1 MEATGALPPGPA
13 GKPEGPDSAV
23 GRLVGAFVSPVR
35 TFAAIAARPTFLA
48 PLVLWTAMSFLVSE
62 LVLSRTDWRA
72 VVVENAA
79 RRETK
84 MTEAQIDGAVETS
97 QRLKWMFELFAAAAP
112 AAIAGVTAGALW
124 IGCQAFG
131 WELRFRQSFG
141 VVAHAYL
148 PGVLAAVVLFALLWG
163 RSTID
168 PQSIDDVVRTSPAFL
183 VDRRADRTLHSL
195 LGSFDVLSLWSMGL
209 MTLGLSAATG
219 ASRGRIAALVVS
231 LWGLYVLGKAG
242 IGIVFS

>member
-1 MEATGALPPGPA
+1 MEDAGALPPGPA
-13 GKPEGPDSAV
+13 APLKGPDSAV
-23 GRLVGAFVSPVR
+23 GRLVGTFVSPVR

-79 RRETK
+79 RREAK
-84 MTEAQIDGAVETS
+84 MTEKQIDQAVETS
-97 QRLKWMFELFAAAAP
+97 QRLKWLFELFAAAAP
-112 AAIAGVTAGALW
+112 AVIAGITAGALW

-131 WELRFRQSFG
+131 WELRFRQAFG
-141 VVAHAYL
+141 VVAHAFL
-148 PGVLAAVVLFALLWG
+148 PGVAAAVALLALLWG
-163 RSTID
+163 RATID
-168 PQSIDDVVRTSPAFL
+168 PNAIDDVLRTSPAFL
-183 VDRRADRTLHSL
+183 VDRKADKTLHSL
-195 LGSFDVLSLWSMGL
+195 LASLDVLSLWSMGL
-209 MTLGLSAATG
+209 MTLGLSSAAG
-219 ASRGRIAALVVS
+219 ASRGRVAALILS

>member
-1 MEATGALPPGPA
+1 MEDSGALSPGPA
-13 GKPEGPDSAV
+13 APPKGPDSAM
-23 GRLVGAFVSPVR
+23 GRLVGTFVSPVR

-79 RRETK
+79 RREAK
-84 MTEAQIDGAVETS
+84 MTEKEIDKAVETS
-97 QRLKWMFELFAAAAP
+97 QRLKWLFELFAAAAP
-112 AAIAGVTAGALW
+112 AVIAGITAGALW

-131 WELRFRQSFG
+131 WELRFRQAFG
-141 VVAHAYL
+141 VVAHAFL
-148 PGVLAAVVLFALLWG
+148 PGVAAAVVLLALLWG

-168 PQSIDDVVRTSPAFL
+168 PNAIDDVLRTSPAFL
-183 VDRRADRTLHSL
+183 VDRKADKTLHSL
-195 LGSFDVLSLWSMGL
+195 LASLDVLSLWSMAL
-209 MTLGLSAATG
+209 MTLGLSSATG
-219 ASRGRIAALVVS
+219 ASRGRVAALVLS

-242 IGIVFS
+242 IGIAFS

>member
-1 MEATGALPPGPA
+1 MDDAAALPPGPA
-13 GKPEGPDSAV
+13 AAPKDPDSAV
-23 GRLVGAFVSPVR
+23 RRLVGTFVSPVR

-62 LVLSRTDWRA
+62 LVLSRTDWRS

-79 RRETK
+79 RREAK
-84 MTEAQIDGAVETS
+84 LTEAQIDQAVETS
-97 QRLKWMFELFAAAAP
+97 QRLKWLFELFAAAAP
-112 AAIAGVTAGALW
+112 SLIAVITAGAVW

-131 WELRFRQSFG
+131 WELRFRQAFG
-141 VVAHAYL
+141 VVAHAFL
-148 PGVLAAVVLFALLWG
+148 PGVAAAVVLFAMLWG

-168 PQSIDDVVRTSPAFL
+168 PQSIDDVLRTSPAFL
-183 VDRRADRTLHSL
+183 VDRRADKTLHSL
-195 LGSFDVLSLWSMGL
+195 LASLDLLSFWSMGL
-209 MTLGLSAATG
+209 ITLGLSSATG
-219 ASRGRIAALVVS
+219 ASRGRVATLILS

>member
-1 MEATGALPPGPA
+1 METEGEQTPAAAPKPPGPESGLA
-13 GKPEGPDSAV
+13 RIV
-23 GRLVGAFVSPVR
+23 GTFLSPVR
-35 TFAAIAARPTFLA
+35 TFAAIATRPTFLA
-48 PLVLWTAMSFLVSE
+48 PLVLWTALSFLVSE

-72 VVVENAA
+72 VVLENAA
-79 RRETK
+79 RREAK
-84 MTEAQIDGAVETS
+84 MTEAQIDQAVETS
-97 QRLKWMFELFAAAAP
+97 QRLKWVFELFAAAAP
-112 AAIAGVTAGALW
+112 AAIAAITAGALW

-148 PGVLAAVVLFALLWG
+148 PGVLAAIVLFAVLWG

-168 PQSIDDVVRTSPAFL
+168 PQEIDDLLRTSPAFL

-195 LGSFDVLSLWSMGL
+195 LASFDALSVWSMML
-209 MTLGLSAATG
+209 MTLGLSSATG
-219 ASRGRIAALVVS
+219 ASRGRVAALVLS

-242 IGIVFS
+242 LGIVFS